1 MAATRIHRDMCT
13 SRVHET
19 PRMGTQLTTLSGSV
33 PVLILKIGRYPL
45 SHGTLGAVRSLG
57 RAGVPVHTICEDRF
71 VPYAFSR
78 YLSSRILLP
87 TRPREDAAGTLLVDL
102 ARAAKLLGTKSILVP
117 TDDEAAIFVAEHAMQ
132 LRGDFIVPS
141 IDPRLPRALAS
152 KRGLSLLCRQHN
164 VAMPATHFAKSIED
178 VLVFAETAT
187 FPIVIKNS
195 EPWIRIS
202 APAVRATT
210 IVKSRRDLVSLARS
224 WPSDPHVV
232 LQEYIPE
239 AYAQDWI
246 FHAYFDSA
254 SRARVAFTGLKQRS
268 WPPYAGVTA
277 SAIAWPNPNLATIA
291 SEFCRA
297 IGYCGIVDMDWRLD
311 LRDNRYKLVDFNPR
325 LGANFRLFVS
335 EAEIDVVRAQY
346 LDLTGQAIPMSAQTF
361 GRRFIVENLNLASCL
376 VGAPDRTIEGMQPFG
391 KPEFAWFAADDP
403 LPFFAMALRFSGQV
417 ALRLLELPIG
427 RAVRLGRRARF
438 GAYLRNPL
446 RPALAG
452 ERATDRSSAEVGSAD
467 ETHES
472 PEGWGRREAGEIES
486 RHG

>member
-1 MAATRIHRDMCT
+1 MTATRIHRDLLT
-13 SRVHET
+13 SPVHET
-19 PRMGTQLTTLSGSV
+19 PRMRTQLARLGGSV

-57 RAGVPVHTICEDRF
+57 RAGIPVHTICEDRF

-78 YLSSRILLP
+78 YLSGQILLP
-87 TRPREDAAGTLLVDL
+87 TISREDVAVTLLTTL
-102 ARAAKLLGTKSILVP
+102 ARIGKILGTKSVLVP
-117 TDDEAAIFVAEHAMQ
+117 TDDEAAIFVAEHAAD
-132 LRGDFIVPS
+132 LRDGFILPPV
-141 IDPRLPRALAS
+141 DPCLPRALAS
-152 KRGLSLLCRQHN
+152 KRALSLLCRQHN
-164 VAMPATHFAKSIED
+164 VAVPATHFAKSVED
-178 VLVFAETAT
+178 VLAFAENAS

-210 IVKSRRDLVSLARS
+210 IVKSRKTLVSLARR

-232 LQEYIPE
+232 LQEYIPA

-254 SRARVAFTGLKQRS
+254 SRPVVAFTGLKQRS

-291 SEFCRA
+291 TEFCRS

-325 LGANFRLFVS
+325 LGANFRLFVTG
-335 EAEIDVVRAQY
+335 ADVDVVRAQY
-346 LDLTGQAIPMSAQTF
+346 LDLTGQAIPASAQTF
-361 GRRFIVENLNLASCL
+361 GRRFIVENLNLASR
-376 VGAPDRTIEGMQPFG
+376 VAGAPDRTGRGMRPSG

-403 LPFFAMALRFSGQV
+403 LPFLAMALRFSGHV
-417 ALRLLELPIG
+417 AFRLLELPVG
-427 RAVRLGRRARF
+427 KAAHLVGQVRVSAGRR
-438 GAYLRNPL
+438 NPI
-446 RPALAG
+446 RRALVG
-452 ERATDRSSAEVGSAD
+452 ERTTDRSSGEVGSAD

-472 PEGWGRREAGEIES
+472 PEGRGCG
-486 RHG
+486 